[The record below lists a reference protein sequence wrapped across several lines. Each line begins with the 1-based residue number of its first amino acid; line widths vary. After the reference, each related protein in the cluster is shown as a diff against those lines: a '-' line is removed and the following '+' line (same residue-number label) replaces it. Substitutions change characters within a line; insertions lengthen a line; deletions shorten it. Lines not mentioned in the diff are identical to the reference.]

1 MVLFSVSM
9 NNFSDIS
16 GDFEIERIRK
26 NKKIIVFIICL
37 IISTVLWFINALSK
51 DYSTL
56 ISYPVKFINPPENQ
70 FLSGNPPKNLDLMVR
85 GKGFLLLQ
93 HKIFMFS
100 PVTIDISDLIGN
112 SQPDSGGYKVT
123 GRSLTSIVSSQI
135 SNDLI
140 LAEIKPE
147 HFTLALDSLTTK
159 TIPVE
164 IELDVEF
171 VPQMNLKN
179 KVTTTPDLVEIT
191 GPTIVLNDIN
201 TLKTKVNITNK
212 LSADFQQKIDLLHPE
227 KTTIVPDQVTINIE
241 VEKYT
246 EKEIKI
252 PIEIMNKPVGVNLKL
267 FPSEVKVFFN
277 VGLSRFDKIKESDF
291 GVSVD
296 YNAIISDVNSLVV
309 TIYKQ
314 PEFVQNIRIN
324 PERVEFLIETD

>member
-1 MVLFSVSM
+1 
-9 NNFSDIS
+9 
-16 GDFEIERIRK
+16 
-26 NKKIIVFIICL
+26 
-37 IISTVLWFINALSK
+37 
-51 DYSTL
+51 
-56 ISYPVKFINPPENQ
+56 
-70 FLSGNPPKNLDLMVR
+70 
-85 GKGFLLLQ
+85 
-93 HKIFMFS
+93 MFS
-100 PVTIDISDLIGN
+100 PVTIDISDLISN
-112 SQPDSGGYKVT
+112 SQPDSDGYKVT

-135 SNDLI
+135 SSDLI

-147 HFTLALDSLTTK
+147 LFTLVLDSLTTK

-171 VPQMNLKN
+171 VSQMNLKN

-201 TLKTKVNITNK
+201 TLKTKVSITNK
-212 LSADFQQKIDLLHPE
+212 LSTDFQQKIELLHPE

-252 PIEIMNKPVGVNLKL
+252 PVEIINKPEGVNLKL
-267 FPSEVKVFFN
+267 FPSEIKLLFK

-296 YNAIISDVNSLVV
+296 YNSIVADVNSLVV

>member
-1 MVLFSVSM
+1 MHFSVSM
-9 NNFSDIS
+9 KNFSDIS
-16 GDFEIERIRK
+16 GDFEIERIRN
-26 NKKIIVFIICL
+26 NKKVFVFIICL

-56 ISYPVKFINPPENQ
+56 IAYPVKFVNPPENQ

-100 PVTIDISDLIGN
+100 PVTIDISDLISN
-112 SQPDSGGYKVT
+112 SQPDPEGYKVT

-135 SNDLI
+135 SSDLI
-140 LAEIKPE
+140 LAEIKPDV
-147 HFTLALDSLTTK
+147 FTLVLDSLTTK
-159 TIPVE
+159 TVPVE

-171 VPQMNLKN
+171 VSQMNLKN
-179 KVTTTPDLVEIT
+179 KVTTTPEKIEIT
-191 GPTIVLNDIN
+191 GPTIVLKDIN

-212 LSADFQQKIDLLHPE
+212 LSSDFQQKIELLHPDH
-227 KTTIVPDQVTINIE
+227 TTIVPEQVTINIE

-252 PIEIMNKPVGVNLKL
+252 PVEIMNKPEGVNLKI
-267 FPSEVKVFFN
+267 FPSEVKVLFN
-277 VGLSRFDKIKESDF
+277 VGLSRFDKVKVSDF

-296 YNAIISDVNSLVV
+296 YNSIIADVNSLMVS
-309 TIYKQ
+309 IYKQ